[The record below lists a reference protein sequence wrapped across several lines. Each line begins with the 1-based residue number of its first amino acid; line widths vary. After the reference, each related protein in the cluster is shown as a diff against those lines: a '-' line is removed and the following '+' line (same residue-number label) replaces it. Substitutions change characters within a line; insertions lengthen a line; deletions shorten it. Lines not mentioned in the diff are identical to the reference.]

1 MISRILKNWKTTA
14 IGLGIILSA
23 LALVYLEKTT
33 LSDAGAFISVG
44 LVLLFSKDP
53 QK

>member
-1 MISRILKNWKTTA
+1 MIDRILKNWKTTSVG
-14 IGLGIILSA
+14 IGIVLST
-23 LALVYLEKTT
+23 LILVYLEKTT
-33 LSDAGAFISVG
+33 LSDAGAFLSIG